1 MATPA
6 SAPDPTARHG
16 ELTDGRRARAERSRD
31 AVVDAILELL
41 YEGNR
46 QPGAADI
53 AERAGV
59 SLRSVFRHFDDLE
72 TLHAVAVERHSE
84 LISPLFELDVAP
96 AADGSPAPLAVRIDL
111 LVKQRSKLFEEM
123 VLVRV
128 VAERLRD
135 RSASIRA
142 GLERSNRIL
151 RGQLLDLFEPELD
164 ALDKNDRRT
173 VADALVMVASY
184 AAWRELREDQS
195 LSIARSAAVMTHTIT
210 SILTGDDR

>member
-1 MATPA
+1 MA
-6 SAPDPTARHG
+6 SAADEPETS

-72 TLHAVAVERHSE
+72 TLHAVAVAKHVE
-84 LISPLFELDVAP
+84 LISPLFELVLPVDATGAP
-96 AADGSPAPLAVRIDL
+96 APVGRRIEAVVR
-111 LVKQRSKLFEEM
+111 QRAKLYEEM

-135 RSASIRA
+135 RSSSIRA

-151 RGQLLDLFEPELD
+151 KAQLLDAFAPELD
-164 ALDKNDRRT
+164 GRDKAGRRAFGDALDL
-173 VADALVMVASY
+173 AASY
-184 AAWRELREDQS
+184 AAWRQLREDQG
-195 LSIARSAAVMTHTIT
+195 LSAARAAATTELL
-210 SILTGDDR
+210 LTALLTTGADR

>member
-1 MATPA
+1 MPVTTPQA
-6 SAPDPTARHG
+6 DDDGLAA
-16 ELTDGRRARAERSRD
+16 TDGRRARAERSRD
-31 AVVDAILELL
+31 AVVEAILELL
-41 YEGNR
+41 YEGNN

-72 TLHAVAVERHSE
+72 SLHAAAVERHQE
-84 LISPLFELDVAP
+84 IIAPLFELAIPRDASGDLASPERRIEVLAKHR
-96 AADGSPAPLAVRIDL
+96 AALY
-111 LVKQRSKLFEEM
+111 EEM

-151 RGQLLDLFEPELD
+151 KAQVLDTFAPELD
-164 ALDKNDRRT
+164 AWDKTERR
-173 VADALVMVASY
+173 AAGDALDLAASY
-184 AAWRELREDQS
+184 AAWRQCREDQG
-195 LSIARSAAVMTHTIT
+195 LSVSRASAAVSLALT
-210 SILTGDDR
+210 SILTSGADR

>member
-1 MATPA
+1 VA
-6 SAPDPTARHG
+6 SAADEQDTG

-31 AVVDAILELL
+31 AVVDAILGLL

-72 TLHAVAVERHSE
+72 TLHAVAVEKHVE
-84 LISPLFELDVAP
+84 LITPLFELALP
-96 AADGSPAPLAVRIDL
+96 TGADGGPAPVAERVDALVR
-111 LVKQRSKLFEEM
+111 QRAKLYEEM

-151 RGQLLDLFEPELD
+151 KAQVLDTFAPELD
-164 ALDKNDRRT
+164 TWDKTERRAAGDALDL
-173 VADALVMVASY
+173 AASY
-184 AAWRELREDQS
+184 AAWRQCREDQG
-195 LSIARSAAVMTHTIT
+195 LSVSRASAAVSLALT
-210 SILTGDDR
+210 SILTSGADR